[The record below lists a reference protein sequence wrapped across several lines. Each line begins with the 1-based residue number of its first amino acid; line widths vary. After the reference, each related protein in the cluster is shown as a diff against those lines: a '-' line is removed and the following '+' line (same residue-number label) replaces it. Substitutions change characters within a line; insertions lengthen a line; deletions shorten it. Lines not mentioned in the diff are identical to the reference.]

1 MMCTWPEED
10 LAPLI
15 QAQAY
20 GPIQRVPL
28 SRWRH
33 EVLRLIPRR
42 RGTHN
47 YSRVDG

>member
-1 MMCTWPEED
+1 MLRGRPEAE

-15 QAQAY
+15 QEQAY
-20 GPIQRVPL
+20 VPIRRAPL

-42 RGTHN
+42 RDTHN